1 MAKNYVDLGLSVKW
15 ATCNVGAENPEDYGD
30 YYAWGETEMK
40 RQYDWITYKFRRSGD
55 IDRNVTYNK
64 YNNYSPAGIVDN
76 KSLLDTSDDVAHVKW
91 GGSWRMP
98 TVQELRELVESCS
111 FEITTI
117 NGIKGFKMS
126 SRVIGFA
133 GRSIFL
139 PAAGYCEGSLICN
152 NGITCAL
159 WSNCGSCDTA
169 YGLHLFE
176 SERPSVFN
184 TFRRNG
190 YPIRPVCP

>member
-55 IDRNVTYNK
+55 SDKNVTYNK
-64 YNNYSPAGIVDN
+64 YNNYSLAGIVDN

-152 NGITCAL
+152 NGIMCKL

-169 YGLHLFE
+169 YGLHLY
-176 SERPSVFN
+176 ERPSVFN
-184 TFRRNG
+184 SFRRKG
-190 YPIRPVCP
+190 FTIRPVCP